1 MTSISSAYAH
11 QSPLTRLQTTLQ
23 SEISTGSIQ
32 STDEDALTSALQS
45 IDESLE
51 SERSS
56 STSNSRPPSP
66 DEMNEKIANLIQ
78 DQVEAGTL
86 TEEQATELASVFDE
100 AFAKGAGG
108 PQGAGGPPPGG
119 AGGPPPGSGGPPEE
133 AAAASDSDTSS
144 SSSIADILKQLQ
156 DAISESS
163 QTSYSAS
170 GSAGSSSVTS
180 YLFDLI
186 A

>member
-1 MTSISSAYAH
+1 MTSISSTSAY
-11 QSPLTRLQTTLQ
+11 QSPLTRLQMTLQ

-32 STDEDALTSALQS
+32 STDEDVLTSALQS

-51 SERSS
+51 SERSG
-56 STSNSRPPSP
+56 STSGSRPPSP

-100 AFAKGAGG
+100 AFTKSAGG

-119 AGGPPPGSGGPPEE
+119 AGGPPPAKPEGDE
-133 AAAASDSDTSS
+133 LSATSDSDSGT
-144 SSSIADILKQLQ
+144 SIADILKQLQ
-156 DAISESS
+156 EAISESN
-163 QTSYSAS
+163 QTSYSSS
-170 GSAGSSSVTS
+170 GSSNASSVTS